1 MRRGAHRLRNGV
13 TRRPGCILAA
23 MVAPPRGTW
32 VLPMLFA
39 LVTLSLPA
47 QMLVAS
53 RVSEPF
59 PGLFMP
65 KFASV
70 PDVDGGLEF
79 NEPSF
84 KADGQPVALHTLFGA
99 AKIDAEVQRLAR
111 RTFPREPDGPVELSP
126 DVRAM
131 IVDNLSR
138 ATGQAPR
145 TLEVTW
151 KRRRYDV
158 ESRRTTDLRTISSYE
173 VMLGEAA

>member
-1 MRRGAHRLRNGV
+1 
-13 TRRPGCILAA
+13 
-23 MVAPPRGTW
+23 MVAPPRRTW
-32 VLPMLFA
+32 VLPALFA

-53 RVSEPF
+53 RISEPY

-84 KADGQPVALHTLFGA
+84 TADGQPVTLAMLFGA
-99 AKIDAEVQRLAR
+99 PKINAEVQRLAR

-126 DVRAM
+126 EVRSM
-131 IVDNLSR
+131 IAGNL
-138 ATGQAPR
+138 AQVTGQAPR

-158 ESRRTTDLRTISSYE
+158 ESRTTTDLRTISSYD
-173 VMLGEAA
+173 VMVSDAA